1 MERVTMCIE
10 GNIGKKI
17 SGKLKE
23 IKETSTGTGN
33 ILIYFPIKI

>member
-23 IKETSTGTGN
+23 IKETISTGN